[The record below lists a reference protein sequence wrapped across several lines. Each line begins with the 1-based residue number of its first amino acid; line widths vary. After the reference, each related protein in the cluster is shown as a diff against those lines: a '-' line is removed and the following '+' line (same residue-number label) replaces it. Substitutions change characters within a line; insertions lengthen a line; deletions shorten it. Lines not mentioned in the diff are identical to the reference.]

1 MRIPKVVLLQM
12 GATLGSGRVVD
23 QLRELFLPVPVMS
36 VSVLRCGEHPR
47 DSFAAVGM
55 NWSWAC
61 SWPTQ
66 GAYSYLFLLLSCL
79 CSGVVRSPEVVL
91 LQVGAT
97 WGSGVIVDQHR
108 KVILTCS
115 HVVKE
120 AHLHPGMW
128 HERGSWC
135 HLLHSWVKRWLDS
148 VDWIPTIYPFIRTAQ
163 NKIVCNNFALNQCF
177 HLNYV
182 SVWPFGY
189 YCVSQQFLLW
199 TGLALCISAVTFFS
213 ELD

>member
-1 MRIPKVVLLQM
+1 MTQCLSSTSGWCGRKGKISYRPIVCDVL
-12 GATLGSGRVVD
+12 GKS
-23 QLRELFLPVPVMS
+23 
-36 VSVLRCGEHPR
+36 
-47 DSFAAVGM
+47 
-55 NWSWAC
+55 
-61 SWPTQ
+61 
-66 GAYSYLFLLLSCL
+66 YSYLFLLLSCL

-128 HERGSWC
+128 HEWGSWC
-135 HLLHSWVKRWLDS
+135 HLLHSWFKRWLDG

-163 NKIVCNNFALNQCF
+163 NWTVCNNFALNQCF

-189 YCVSQQFLLW
+189 YCVSLHLLCISAVSSLNWFSLVYLSSYFLLW
-199 TGLALCISAVTFFS
+199 TGLA
-213 ELD
+213 